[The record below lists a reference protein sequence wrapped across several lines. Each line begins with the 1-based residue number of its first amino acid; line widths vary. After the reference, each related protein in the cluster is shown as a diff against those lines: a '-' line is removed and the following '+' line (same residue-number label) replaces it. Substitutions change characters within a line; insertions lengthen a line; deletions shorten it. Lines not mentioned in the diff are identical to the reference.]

1 MRRFT
6 LALCLTF
13 WLPTLA
19 NAQSLQDKWQTL
31 YQLTWQSSPILV
43 SQQELAQYPKVLLHE
58 SSRYPNFNHF
68 SWDDIATLASIQ
80 DHCRAIENN
89 NPSLHDAIEFELT
102 LCQQQALDSVW
113 FAAHSKRH
121 PAGGSFADRYLAVYP
136 DGSEQIRPF
145 LSIANPQHP
154 LYSKLKT
161 LTAQGKEALLNGYR
175 AWQQDDVLW
184 LSGEQGWKAI
194 PLDVWQPI
202 AEQQE
207 LSLTGDTCTFR
218 YSNMCLSEPSNDN
231 LIMKTLIF
239 SLLLTLL
246 SGLGRVL
253 YLRTKQRKERQFVLQ
268 LLTHEL
274 RTPIASLGLTVEM
287 FRNRYDDFS
296 DETQSAVWRLISDYQ
311 RLSQLTENSKVYL
324 SSDQSEPLLK
334 QNASL
339 EEWLDHVCVKHN
351 ISYQCEARE
360 LELNLP
366 YYWLTI
372 CLDNLIKNAKQ
383 HGRGEVLVQ
392 VKLGDKLT
400 IEVQD
405 EGHFPSPIQRLMS
418 SVTPSKT
425 HKQDNMGI
433 GLTIVEHLIKQADG
447 RLIILRNPTRCILEI
462 AYERACHRTVIKSKS
477 LLSNSTK
484 A

>member
-31 YQLTWQSSPILV
+31 YQLTWQSSPILI

-136 DGSEQIRPF
+136 DVSEQIRPF
-145 LSIANPQHP
+145 SSIANPQHP

-218 YSNMCLSEPSNDN
+218 YSNICLSEPSNDN

-425 HKQDNMGI
+425 HKQDNKGI
-433 GLTIVEHLIKQADG
+433 GLTIVGHLIKQADG

-462 AYERACHRTVIKSKS
+462 AYEQACHRTVI
-477 LLSNSTK
+477 N
-484 A
+484 

>member
-1 MRRFT
+1 MHRFT

-31 YQLTWQSSPILV
+31 YQLSWQSSPISV
-43 SQQELAQYPKVLLHE
+43 SQKELTQYPKALLQE
-58 SSRYPNFNHF
+58 SSRYPDFNKF
-68 SWDDIATLASIQ
+68 SWEDIAALASIQ
-80 DHCRAIENN
+80 DHCQAIERS
-89 NPSLHDAIEFELT
+89 NPSLNDAIEFELAV
-102 LCQQQALDSVW
+102 CQQQPLDSIW

-121 PAGGSFADRYLAVYP
+121 PAGGSFADRYVARYP
-136 DGSEQIRPF
+136 KNSEQIHPF
-145 LSIANPQHP
+145 LSISNPLHP
-154 LYSKLKT
+154 LFSKLKN
-161 LTAQGKEALLNGYR
+161 LTTQGREALLNGYR
-175 AWQQDDVLW
+175 AWQQGDVLW

-194 PLDVWQPI
+194 PPEVWKPI

-207 LSLTGDTCTFR
+207 VTLSGESCSFH
-218 YSNMCLSEPSNDN
+218 YSNLCLSESSNDN

-239 SLLLTLL
+239 TLLFTLL

-274 RTPIASLGLTVEM
+274 RTPITSLGLTVEM

-296 DETQSAVWRLISDYQ
+296 DETQNAVWRLISDYQ

-324 SSDQSEPLLK
+324 SADQSEPLLK

-339 EEWLDHVCVKHN
+339 EEWLDHVCEKHN
-351 ISYQCEARE
+351 IEYQCDSSDA
-360 LELNLP
+360 ELNLP

-383 HGRGEVLVQ
+383 HGIGEVLVK
-392 VKLGDKLT
+392 VELADKLR

-405 EGHFPSPIQRLMS
+405 EGHFPSFLQRFVS
-418 SVTPSKT
+418 RATPNIN
-425 HKQDNMGI
+425 HRQDNMGI
-433 GLTIVEHLIKQADG
+433 GLTIVEHLMKQANG

-462 AYERACHRTVIKSKS
+462 AYEHPTAD
-477 LLSNSTK
+477 
-484 A
+484 

>member
-6 LALCLTF
+6 LALCLIF
-13 WLPTLA
+13 WLPTLV

-31 YQLTWQSSPILV
+31 YQLSWQSSPLLV

-58 SSRYPNFNHF
+58 NSRYPDFNQF
-68 SWDDIATLASIQ
+68 SWDDIAVLASIQ
-80 DHCRAIENN
+80 DHCQAIESS
-89 NPSLHDAIEFELT
+89 NPSLHEAIEFELA
-102 LCQQQALDSVW
+102 LCQQQTLDSIW

-121 PAGGSFADRYLAVYP
+121 PAGGSFAGRYLAAYP
-136 DGSEQIRPF
+136 DVTEQIRPF
-145 LSIANPQHP
+145 LSLTNPQHP
-154 LYSKLKT
+154 LYNKLES
-161 LTAQGKEALLNGYR
+161 LSAQGREALLNGYR

-207 LSLTGDTCTFR
+207 VSLAGETCTFR
-218 YSNMCLSEPSNDN
+218 YSNVCLNEPSNDN

-239 SLLLTLL
+239 TLLLTLL
-246 SGLGRVL
+246 SGLARVL

-274 RTPIASLGLTVEM
+274 RTPITSLGLTVEM

-339 EEWLDHVCVKHN
+339 EEWLDHVCEKHN

-360 LELNLP
+360 VELNLP

-383 HGRGEVLVQ
+383 HGKGEVLVK
-392 VKLGDKLT
+392 VELADKLR

-405 EGHFPSPIQRLMS
+405 EGHFPSFLQRFVS
-418 SVTPSKT
+418 RATPNIN
-425 HKQDNMGI
+425 HRQDNMGI
-433 GLTIVEHLIKQADG
+433 GLTIVEHLMKQANG

-462 AYERACHRTVIKSKS
+462 AYEHPTAD
-477 LLSNSTK
+477 
-484 A
+484 

>member
-6 LALCLTF
+6 LALGLIF

-31 YQLTWQSSPILV
+31 YQLSWQSSPILV
-43 SQQELAQYPKVLLHE
+43 SQQELAQYPKALLQE
-58 SSRYPNFNHF
+58 SSRYPDFNQF
-68 SWDDIATLASIQ
+68 SWEDIAALASIQ
-80 DHCRAIENN
+80 DHCRAIENA
-89 NPSLHDAIEFELT
+89 NPSLNDAIEFELAV
-102 LCQQQALDSVW
+102 CQEQPLDSIW

-121 PAGGSFADRYLAVYP
+121 PAGGSFADRYLAAYP
-136 DGSEQIRPF
+136 DVTEQIRPF
-145 LSIANPQHP
+145 LSLTNPQHP
-154 LYSKLKT
+154 LYNKLEN
-161 LTAQGKEALLNGYR
+161 LSAQGREALLSGYR

-194 PLDVWQPI
+194 PLNVWQPI
-202 AEQQE
+202 AERQE
-207 LSLTGDTCTFR
+207 VSLTGETCTFR
-218 YSNMCLSEPSNDN
+218 YSNVCLSEPSNDN

-239 SLLLTLL
+239 TLLLTLI

-253 YLRTKQRKERQFVLQ
+253 YLRTKRRKERQFVLQ

-274 RTPIASLGLTVEM
+274 RTPITSLGLTVEM

-296 DETQSAVWRLISDYQ
+296 DETQNAVWRLISDYQ

-324 SSDQSEPLLK
+324 SADQSEPLLK

-339 EEWLDHVCVKHN
+339 EEWLDHVCEKHN
-351 ISYQCEARE
+351 IEYQCDSSDA
-360 LELNLP
+360 ELNLP

-383 HGRGEVLVQ
+383 HGIGEVLVK
-392 VKLGDKLT
+392 VELADKLR

-405 EGHFPSPIQRLMS
+405 EGHFPSFLQRFVS
-418 SVTPSKT
+418 RATPNIN
-425 HKQDNMGI
+425 HRQDNMGI
-433 GLTIVEHLIKQADG
+433 GLTIVEHLMKQANG

-462 AYERACHRTVIKSKS
+462 AYEHPTAD
-477 LLSNSTK
+477 
-484 A
+484 

>member
-6 LALCLTF
+6 LALGLIF

-31 YQLTWQSSPILV
+31 YQLSWQKSPILV

-58 SSRYPNFNHF
+58 RSRYPDFNQF
-68 SWDDIATLASIQ
+68 SWDDIAALASIQ
-80 DHCRAIENN
+80 DHCRAIESN
-89 NPSLHDAIEFELT
+89 NPSLDDAIEFELA
-102 LCQQQALDSVW
+102 LCQQQALDSIW

-121 PAGGSFADRYLAVYP
+121 PAGGSFADRYLAAYP
-136 DGSEQIRPF
+136 DVTEQIRPF
-145 LSIANPQHP
+145 LSLTNPQHP
-154 LYSKLKT
+154 LYSKLEN
-161 LTAQGKEALLNGYR
+161 LSAQGKEALLSGYR

-202 AEQQE
+202 AERQE
-207 LSLTGDTCTFR
+207 VSLAGETCTFR
-218 YSNMCLSEPSNDN
+218 YSNVCLSEPSNHN

-239 SLLLTLL
+239 TLLLTLI

-274 RTPIASLGLTVEM
+274 RTPITSLGLTVEM

-296 DETQSAVWRLISDYQ
+296 DETQNAVWRLISDYQ

-324 SSDQSEPLLK
+324 SADQSEPLLK

-339 EEWLDHVCVKHN
+339 EEWLDHVCEKHN
-351 ISYQCEARE
+351 IEYQCDSSDA
-360 LELNLP
+360 ELNLP

-383 HGRGEVLVQ
+383 HGIGDVLVK
-392 VKLGDKLT
+392 VELADKLR

-405 EGHFPSPIQRLMS
+405 EGHFPSFLQRVVS
-418 SVTPSKT
+418 RATPNIN
-425 HKQDNMGI
+425 HRQDNMGI
-433 GLTIVEHLIKQADG
+433 GLTIVEHLMKQANG

-462 AYERACHRTVIKSKS
+462 AYEHPTAD
-477 LLSNSTK
+477 
-484 A
+484 

>member
-6 LALCLTF
+6 LALGLIF

-31 YQLTWQSSPILV
+31 YQLSWQSSPILV

-58 SSRYPNFNHF
+58 RSRYPDFNQF
-68 SWDDIATLASIQ
+68 SWDDIAALASIQ
-80 DHCRAIENN
+80 DHCRTIESN
-89 NPSLHDAIEFELT
+89 NPSLDDAIEFELA
-102 LCQQQALDSVW
+102 LCQQQALDSIW

-136 DGSEQIRPF
+136 DVSEQIRPF
-145 LSIANPQHP
+145 LSITNPQHP
-154 LYSKLKT
+154 LYTKLES
-161 LTAQGKEALLNGYR
+161 LTAQGREALLNGYR

-194 PLDVWQPI
+194 PLNVWQPI
-202 AEQQE
+202 AERQE
-207 LSLTGDTCTFR
+207 VSLTGETCTFR
-218 YSNMCLSEPSNDN
+218 YSNVCLSEPSNDN

-239 SLLLTLL
+239 TLLLTLL

-274 RTPIASLGLTVEM
+274 RTPITSLGLTVEM
-287 FRNRYDDFS
+287 FRHHYDDFS
-296 DETQSAVWRLISDYQ
+296 DETQNAVWRLISDYQ

-324 SSDQSEPLLK
+324 SADQSEPLLK

-339 EEWLDHVCVKHN
+339 EEWLDHVCEKHN
-351 ISYQCEARE
+351 IEYQCDSSDA
-360 LELNLP
+360 ELNLP

-383 HGRGEVLVQ
+383 HGIGEVLVK
-392 VKLGDKLT
+392 VELADKLR

-405 EGHFPSPIQRLMS
+405 AGHFPSFLQRFVS
-418 SVTPSKT
+418 RATPNIN
-425 HKQDNMGI
+425 HRQDNMGI
-433 GLTIVEHLIKQADG
+433 GLTIVEHLMKQANG

-462 AYERACHRTVIKSKS
+462 AYEHPTAD
-477 LLSNSTK
+477 
-484 A
+484 

>member
-6 LALCLTF
+6 LTLCLIF

-31 YQLTWQSSPILV
+31 YQLSWQSSPILV

-58 SSRYPNFNHF
+58 SSRYPDFNQF
-68 SWDDIATLASIQ
+68 SWDDIAALASIQ
-80 DHCRAIENN
+80 DHCQAIENS
-89 NPSLHDAIEFELT
+89 NPSLHNAIEFELA
-102 LCQQQALDSVW
+102 LCQQQALDSIW

-136 DGSEQIRPF
+136 DVSEQIRPF
-145 LSIANPQHP
+145 LSITNPQHP
-154 LYSKLKT
+154 LYTKLES
-161 LTAQGKEALLNGYR
+161 LTAQGREALLSGYR

-194 PLDVWQPI
+194 PLNVWQPI

-207 LSLTGDTCTFR
+207 VSLTGETCTFR
-218 YSNMCLSEPSNDN
+218 YSNVCLSEPSNDN

-239 SLLLTLL
+239 TLLFTLL

-274 RTPIASLGLTVEM
+274 RTPITSLGLTVEM

-296 DETQSAVWRLISDYQ
+296 DETQNAVWRLISDYQ

-339 EEWLDHVCVKHN
+339 EEWLDHVCEKHN

-360 LELNLP
+360 VELNLP

-383 HGRGEVLVQ
+383 HGKGKVLVK
-392 VKLGDKLT
+392 VELGDKLT

-405 EGHFPSPIQRLMS
+405 EGHFPSFLQRFLS
-418 SVTPSKT
+418 RATPSIN
-425 HKQDNMGI
+425 HRQDNMGI
-433 GLTIVEHLIKQADG
+433 GLTIVEHLMKQANG
-447 RLIILRNPTRCILEI
+447 HLIILRNPTRCILEI
-462 AYERACHRTVIKSKS
+462 AYEHPTAD
-477 LLSNSTK
+477 
-484 A
+484 

>member
-31 YQLTWQSSPILV
+31 YQLSWQSSPIFV
-43 SQQELAQYPKVLLHE
+43 SQQELTQYPKALLQE
-58 SSRYPNFNHF
+58 SSRYPDFNKF
-68 SWDDIATLASIQ
+68 SWDDIAALASIQ
-80 DHCRAIENN
+80 DHCRAIESN
-89 NPSLHDAIEFELT
+89 NPSLSDAIEFELA
-102 LCQQQALDSVW
+102 LCREQTLDSIW

-121 PAGGSFADRYLAVYP
+121 PAGGSFADRYVARYP
-136 DGSEQIRPF
+136 ENSEQIHPF
-145 LSIANPQHP
+145 LSISNPLHP
-154 LYSKLKT
+154 LFSKLEN
-161 LTAQGKEALLNGYR
+161 LTAQGREALLNGYR
-175 AWQQDDVLW
+175 AWQQGDVLW

-194 PLDVWQPI
+194 PSKVWEPI
-202 AEQQE
+202 ADQQQVT
-207 LSLTGDTCTFR
+207 LSGETCTFR
-218 YSNMCLSEPSNDN
+218 YSNVCLSEPSNDN

-239 SLLLTLL
+239 TLLLTLL

-274 RTPIASLGLTVEM
+274 RTPITSLGLTVEM

-296 DETQSAVWRLISDYQ
+296 DETQNAVWRLVSDYQ

-339 EEWLDHVCVKHN
+339 EEWLDHVCEKHN
-351 ISYQCEARE
+351 VEYQCESSDVE
-360 LELNLP
+360 LYLP

-372 CLDNLIKNAKQ
+372 CLDNLIKNARQ
-383 HGRGEVLVQ
+383 HGQGKILVK
-392 VKLGDKLT
+392 VELTDKLT

-405 EGHFPSPIQRLMS
+405 EGLFPSPIQRLMS
-418 SVTPSKT
+418 RITPSET
-425 HKQDNMGI
+425 HRQDNMGI
-433 GLTIVEHLIKQADG
+433 GLTIVEHLMKQANG

-462 AYERACHRTVIKSKS
+462 AYEYPTAD
-477 LLSNSTK
+477 
-484 A
+484 

>member
-1 MRRFT
+1 MHRFT

-31 YQLTWQSSPILV
+31 YQLSWQSFPISV
-43 SQQELAQYPKVLLHE
+43 SQKELTQYPKALLQE
-58 SSRYPNFNHF
+58 SSRYPDFNKF
-68 SWDDIATLASIQ
+68 SWEDIAALASIQ
-80 DHCRAIENN
+80 DHCRAIENA
-89 NPSLHDAIEFELT
+89 NPSLNDAIEFELAV
-102 LCQQQALDSVW
+102 CQQQPLDSIW

-121 PAGGSFADRYLAVYP
+121 PAGGSFADRYVARYP
-136 DGSEQIRPF
+136 ENSEQIHPF
-145 LSIANPQHP
+145 LSISNPLHP
-154 LYSKLKT
+154 LFSKLEN
-161 LTAQGKEALLNGYR
+161 LTTQGREALLNGYR
-175 AWQQDDVLW
+175 AWQQGDELW

-194 PLDVWQPI
+194 PSEVWKPI
-202 AEQQE
+202 AVQQE
-207 LSLTGDTCTFR
+207 VTLSAESCSFR
-218 YSNMCLSEPSNDN
+218 YSNLCLSESSNDN

-239 SLLLTLL
+239 TLLLTLF
-246 SGLGRVL
+246 SGLSRVL

-274 RTPIASLGLTVEM
+274 RTPITSLGLTVEM
-287 FRNRYDDFS
+287 FRNRYDDFP
-296 DETQSAVWRLISDYQ
+296 DETQGAVWRLISDYQ

-339 EEWLDHVCVKHN
+339 EEWLDHVCEKHN
-351 ISYQCEARE
+351 ISYQCEARDV
-360 LELNLP
+360 ELNLP

-383 HGRGEVLVQ
+383 HGQGKVLIKVI
-392 VKLGDKLT
+392 LADKLR

-405 EGHFPSPIQRLMS
+405 EGHFPSLIQRLTS
-418 SVTPSKT
+418 RTTPCGN

-433 GLTIVEHLIKQADG
+433 GLTIVEHLMKQANG

-462 AYERACHRTVIKSKS
+462 AYEHPTAD
-477 LLSNSTK
+477 
-484 A
+484 

>member
-1 MRRFT
+1 MRRLT
-6 LALCLTF
+6 LALCLTL

-31 YQLTWQSSPILV
+31 YQLSWQSSPISV
-43 SQQELAQYPKVLLHE
+43 SQKELTQYPKALLQE
-58 SSRYPNFNHF
+58 SSRYPDFNQF
-68 SWDDIATLASIQ
+68 SWEDIAALASIQ
-80 DHCRAIENN
+80 DHCRAIENA
-89 NPSLHDAIEFELT
+89 NPSLNDAIEFELAV
-102 LCQQQALDSVW
+102 CQEQPLDSIW

-121 PAGGSFADRYLAVYP
+121 PAGGSFADRYVARYP
-136 DGSEQIRPF
+136 ENSEQIHPF
-145 LSIANPQHP
+145 LSISNPLHP
-154 LYSKLKT
+154 LFSKLEN
-161 LTAQGKEALLNGYR
+161 LTTQGREALLNGYR
-175 AWQQDDVLW
+175 AWQQGDVLW

-194 PLDVWQPI
+194 PSEVWKPI

-207 LSLTGDTCTFR
+207 VTLSAESCSFR
-218 YSNMCLSEPSNDN
+218 YSNLCLSESSNDN

-239 SLLLTLL
+239 TLLLTLI

-274 RTPIASLGLTVEM
+274 RTPITSLGLTVEM

-296 DETQSAVWRLISDYQ
+296 DETQNAVWRLISDYQ

-324 SSDQSEPLLK
+324 SADQSEPLLK

-339 EEWLDHVCVKHN
+339 EEWLDHVCEKHN
-351 ISYQCEARE
+351 IEYQCDSSDA
-360 LELNLP
+360 ELNLP

-383 HGRGEVLVQ
+383 HGIGELLVK
-392 VKLGDKLT
+392 VELADKLR

-405 EGHFPSPIQRLMS
+405 EGHFPSFLQRFVS
-418 SVTPSKT
+418 RATPNIN
-425 HKQDNMGI
+425 HRQDNMGI
-433 GLTIVEHLIKQADG
+433 GLTIVEHLMKQANG

-462 AYERACHRTVIKSKS
+462 AYEHPTAD
-477 LLSNSTK
+477 
-484 A
+484 